1 MKQTSTTKNVDLA
14 NKFNESI
21 LVVKKQILFPNGIWT
36 GIKQVNFDQY
46 VTLIQTHR
54 EFMPRGLAEE
64 NFKYKQIIP
73 YLVFRYQDLYFL
85 MQRKS
90 SSSEQRLASK
100 YSLGIGGHLREED
113 IKSSSLITWAQRE
126 FNEEISYQGNVTI
139 TPLGLLNWEETPVD
153 QVHTGFVFLLEG
165 DSPCISIRS
174 ELQSGE
180 LVPLAICKERNLEN
194 WSRLVVEHLESV

>member
-1 MKQTSTTKNVDLA
+1 MKQRSVTKDVDLA

-21 LVVKKQILFPNGIWT
+21 LVIKKQLLFPNGIWK

-46 VTLIQTHR
+46 ATLIKTHR

-64 NFKYKQIIP
+64 NFEYKQIIP

-113 IKSSSLITWAQRE
+113 IKTSSLITWAERE
-126 FNEEISYQGNVTI
+126 FDEEIFYQGSLTI

-165 DSPCISIRS
+165 DSSHIKIRS

-180 LVPLAICKERNLEN
+180 LVPLSRCKEYNLEN
-194 WSRLVVEHLESV
+194 WSRLVVEHLESI

>member
-1 MKQTSTTKNVDLA
+1 MKQTNTTKNVALA

-21 LVVKKQILFPNGIWT
+21 LVIKKQILFPDGVWT
-36 GIKQVNFDQY
+36 GIKQVDFDQY

-54 EFMPRGLAEE
+54 EFMPRGFAEE
-64 NFKYKQIIP
+64 NFEYKQIIP

-113 IKSSSLITWAQRE
+113 IKTSSLIAWAQRE
-126 FNEEISYQGNVTI
+126 FDEEISYQGNVTI

-165 DSPCISIRS
+165 DSPHISIRS

-180 LVPLAICKERNLEN
+180 LVPLAVCKERNLEN
-194 WSRLVVEHLESV
+194 WSRLVVEHLESL

>member
-1 MKQTSTTKNVDLA
+1 MKQTETKKTVTPSS
-14 NKFNESI
+14 KFAESI
-21 LVVKKQILFPNGIWT
+21 LVIKKETLFPEGVWT
-36 GIKQVNFDQY
+36 GIKSVNFDQY
-46 VTLIQTHR
+46 VALIQNHR

-64 NFKYKQIIP
+64 NFSYKQIIP
-73 YLVFRYQDLYFL
+73 YLVFRHNDRYFL

-113 IKSSSLITWAQRE
+113 IKSSSLIAWAQRE
-126 FNEEISYQGNVTI
+126 FDEEINYTGNVGI

-153 QVHTGFVFLLEG
+153 QVHSGFVFLLEG
-165 DSPCISIRS
+165 DSPDISIRS

-180 LVPLAICKERNLEN
+180 LVPLSTCKERNLEN
-194 WSRLVVEHLESV
+194 WSRLVVEYLEKL